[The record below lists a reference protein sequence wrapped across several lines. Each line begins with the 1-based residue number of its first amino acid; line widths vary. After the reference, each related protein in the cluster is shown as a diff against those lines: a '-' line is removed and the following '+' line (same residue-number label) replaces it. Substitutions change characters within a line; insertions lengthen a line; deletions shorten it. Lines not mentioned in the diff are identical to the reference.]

1 MPYFMVAN
9 YGGVTRD
16 AGPLIMEVG
25 ATKLY
30 MGAFSFL
37 KGEKNGHRDCCAGC
51 CHVSVQ
57 GIHLGQRTMQ

>member
-1 MPYFMVAN
+1 MVAN

-30 MGAFSFL
+30 MGAFNFL
-37 KGEKNGHRDCCAGC
+37 KGGKKMDT
-51 CHVSVQ
+51 
-57 GIHLGQRTMQ
+57 GIIVPDADM